1 MHTGL
6 LAELRTPDELLHA
19 VRELRRMGYERL
31 DAFTPYPVAGLQEA
45 IGLRR
50 SLLNWIVL
58 PIGILGA
65 GLGYLVQLFCNAYD
79 YPLDVGGRPL
89 NSVPAFIP
97 ITFESGVLAA
107 SLGGVFVFLVLT
119 GLPRLHAPV
128 DDVDGFER
136 ASIDTFWV
144 GVDDRDPRFDAEEL
158 ARLLYG
164 LGAISVGRARE
175 RRR

>member
-6 LAELRTPDELLHA
+6 LAELRTADELLHA
-19 VRELRRMGYERL
+19 VRELRRRGYQRL
-31 DAFTPYPVAGLQEA
+31 DAFTPYPVKGLEEA

-50 SLLNWIVL
+50 SLLPWIVF
-58 PIGILGA
+58 PIAMAGA
-65 GLGYLVQLFCNAYD
+65 GLGYLIQLFCNAYD
-79 YPLDVGGRPL
+79 YPLNVGGRPL
-89 NSVPAFIP
+89 NSAPAFIP

-107 SLGGVFVFLVLT
+107 SLGGVFVFLLLT

-128 DDVDGFER
+128 DDVEGFQR
-136 ASIDTFWV
+136 ASVDTFWV
-144 GVDDRDPRFDAEEL
+144 GVDDRDPRFDVDEL
-158 ARLLYG
+158 TRLLHD